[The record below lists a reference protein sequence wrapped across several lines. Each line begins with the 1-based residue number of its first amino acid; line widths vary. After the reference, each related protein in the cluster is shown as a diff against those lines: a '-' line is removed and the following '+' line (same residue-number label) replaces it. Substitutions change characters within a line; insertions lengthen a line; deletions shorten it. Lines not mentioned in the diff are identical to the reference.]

1 MSALLY
7 SLRPLSAGFV
17 SSLLRARWGT
27 EENRRAA
34 LCPRSLASRFSTPRL
49 SKGTG
54 LGKVRAQETMRGG
67 AHVLCTAREERPGDR
82 VARLGA
88 RKIGS
93 NLISRQIGREI
104 GSNLAPLASARRQ
117 IGNAPQ
123 VHQKTTVHN
132 V

>member
-82 VARLGA
+82 VARLGGKSGPIWRPWLQRGA
-88 RKIGS
+88 RLGTPRRYIRKQLFTMFNKGS
-93 NLISRQIGREI
+93 SIN
-104 GSNLAPLASARRQ
+104 
-117 IGNAPQ
+117 
-123 VHQKTTVHN
+123 QKKTKT
-132 V
+132 